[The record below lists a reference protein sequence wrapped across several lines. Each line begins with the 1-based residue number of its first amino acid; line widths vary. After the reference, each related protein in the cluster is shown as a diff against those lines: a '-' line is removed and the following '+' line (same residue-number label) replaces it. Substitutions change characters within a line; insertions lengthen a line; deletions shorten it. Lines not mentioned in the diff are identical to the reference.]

1 MILLGDYLRVRE
13 LVKDITVDG
22 LLQKYDD
29 SNPYMFAEI
38 VEAENTVY
46 NKLSTMGNVN
56 SMVLIFKRP
65 AKIPFIDS
73 YLVSYKDIIG
83 IMSREEFENL

>member
-1 MILLGDYLRVRE
+1 MILLGDYLRVKE
-13 LVKDITVDG
+13 LVKDIKVDG

-38 VEAENTVY
+38 IEAEENVT
-46 NKLSTMGNVN
+46 NKLATYGYLDEL
-56 SMVLIFKRP
+56 VLVFKRP

-73 YLVSYKDIIG
+73 YLVSFKDIIG
-83 IMSREEFENL
+83 VMEKDEFKEL